1 MTLNYIYG
9 KIHLQHKKK
18 GLKMK
23 KLTNL
28 EEAKISLI
36 KWINETAEEKMSDI
50 QLDDET
56 GKTYKLNWDDAFEY
70 TTEEAW
76 DNIEDWVDDY
86 DLTYPDAKRL
96 ETFIKE
102 LRSDTF
108 KKHLDWVKKMEEEKK
123 LDLNDIVKN
132 VIKDM
137 YEEYKDVE
145 QGEHLD
151 IDEAFK
157 QDFSIEKLLEE
168 LKENELFKKAVL
180 KEVTKI

>member
-1 MTLNYIYG
+1 MT
-9 KIHLQHKKK
+9 
-18 GLKMK
+18 

-56 GKTYKLNWDDAFEY
+56 GKTYHFNWDEAFDD
-70 TTEEAW
+70 TIEEVL
-76 DNIEDWVDDY
+76 DYIGDWVSDY
-86 DLTYPDAKRL
+86 DLSYSDGKSL
-96 ETFIKE
+96 ETFVQE

-108 KKHLDWVKKMEEEKK
+108 QKHLDWVKKMEEEKK
-123 LDLNDIVKN
+123 IDLNDIVKD

-145 QGEHLD
+145 QGENAFM
-151 IDEAFK
+151 DEAFK
-157 QDFSIEKLLEE
+157 QDFNIEKLLEE
-168 LKENELFKKAVL
+168 LKENELFKKAVF
-180 KEVTKI
+180 KEVNKI

>member
-1 MTLNYIYG
+1 MTN
-9 KIHLQHKKK
+9 
-18 GLKMK
+18 
-23 KLTNL
+23 LTNL

-36 KWINETAEEKMSDI
+36 KWVNETAEEKMDEI

-56 GKTYKLNWDDAFEY
+56 GRTYKLNWDDAFDY

-86 DLTYPDAKRL
+86 DLTYPDSKRL

-108 KKHLDWVKKMEEEKK
+108 QKHLDWVKKMEEEKK
-123 LDLNDIVKN
+123 LDLNDIVKD

-145 QGEHLD
+145 QGERTFM
-151 IDEAFK
+151 DEAFK

-180 KEVTKI
+180 KEVSKI